1 MTIWARLRARFRP
14 AEPPPLPE
22 PVMHLLGPG
31 FRPACGTAY
40 GPAHPITVERSRV
53 TCPRCRELGDRRAL
67 VRLLRH
73 R

>member
-1 MTIWARLRARFRP
+1 MSWWARLRARLRP
-14 AEPPPLPE
+14 PAAPLPE
-22 PVMHLLGPG
+22 PVMHLLAPG
-31 FRPACGTAY
+31 LRPACGTAY